1 VLDLGGGPK
10 KEEKARGQAVLDEDL
25 HLSSP
30 DDCCIY
36 AHDKETVQSNWQP
49 LRRTAPHRKGHA
61 KEMGK

>member
-1 VLDLGGGPK
+1 LGRGRKK
-10 KEEKARGQAVLDEDL
+10 KEEKAWGQAGLDEDL

-49 LRRTAPHRKGHA
+49 LRRMAPHRKGHA